1 MFTNQAGADPYG
13 ASVAARYGGGLVPQ
27 GIAAELVA
35 AKWDIGRSALDEFA
49 VRSHELAAEARRAG
63 RLGLS
68 VVPVTVDPSA
78 PHGQRDD
85 GIRTDTDVHKLA
97 GLRPAF
103 RDEAYTRRFPQIDW
117 RVAAGN
123 SSQISD
129 GCGHGPVSAR
139 RSSWVT
145 TRS

>member
-68 VVPVTVDPSA
+68 VVPVTVDRSA
-78 PHGQRDD
+78 PAVTGTTGSAPTPTCTSSR
-85 GIRTDTDVHKLA
+85 GCVPRS
-97 GLRPAF
+97 G
-103 RDEAYTRRFPQIDW
+103 TRRTPGASP
-117 RVAAGN
+117 RSTGVSRRATPLRSATAAAT
-123 SSQISD
+123 
-129 GCGHGPVSAR
+129 GPYPLVGR
-139 RSSWVT
+139 RG
-145 TRS
+145 